1 METCKS
7 TEHDCSDSIIH
18 NISNNTN
25 SNSTNLNNLD
35 DTNLYNLNISNMNLS
50 EDPSIH
56 KSLPTMADGASFRGQ
71 AGENNND
78 QRLLNEMTNT
88 RGFKIAALNI
98 NSLPAHIDELKAY
111 MCSGCIDILAVN
123 ETRLDQSFPN
133 NLVSIPG
140 YNLERRDRNR
150 NGGGIAFYIRDAI
163 NYELM
168 HELAQDPL
176 EWLCIKVQKPKS
188 KPFIV
193 GTWYRPPS
201 STTDIM
207 NNLELLIKKLEV
219 LDIEINIIGDFNF
232 DVGASPPNAPTKHF
246 LDLCN
251 LYQYHQLI
259 KEPTRITERSSTTID
274 LFITNNPTMYVKS
287 GVCHIGISDHS
298 LVYAIRKLCVP
309 RKDPRIIRSR
319 QFRDFNA
326 NSFRHDLSLAPWYII
341 EEYEND
347 PNLAWEAWKTI
358 FLKIS
363 DIHAPKRSRKIR
375 NKHSPWLTPEL
386 KKLMFERD
394 RLKRIASKHDTE
406 HNWSKY
412 RSARNNVSRCIQDA
426 KAAYYHN
433 YFRNSFGDIKNTW
446 KGVNELMGKNSHT
459 NVISSIKVGEC
470 NYTSSRDISNAF
482 NNHFTQIG
490 PKLVNNVPTSN
501 SNFEQYII
509 TTDNNFSITETN
521 NTIVYN
527 LIQSLPVNKSTGL
540 DEISCKLLIEASPIV
555 SSSLTHII
563 NLSIRNGVFPN
574 DWKRAR
580 VIPIYKEDTKSDPD
594 NYRPISILP
603 IVSKIIEKIVF
614 SQFYGYLIDNN
625 LLSSSQHGFRPLH
638 STLTT
643 LLISTN
649 NWYQKKLIKGYLM
662 EFYY

>member
-1 METCKS
+1 
-7 TEHDCSDSIIH
+7 
-18 NISNNTN
+18 
-25 SNSTNLNNLD
+25 
-35 DTNLYNLNISNMNLS
+35 
-50 EDPSIH
+50 
-56 KSLPTMADGASFRGQ
+56 
-71 AGENNND
+71 
-78 QRLLNEMTNT
+78 
-88 RGFKIAALNI
+88 
-98 NSLPAHIDELKAY
+98 
-111 MCSGCIDILAVN
+111 
-123 ETRLDQSFPN
+123 
-133 NLVSIPG
+133 
-140 YNLERRDRNR
+140 
-150 NGGGIAFYIRDAI
+150 
-163 NYELM
+163 
-168 HELAQDPL
+168 
-176 EWLCIKVQKPKS
+176 
-188 KPFIV
+188 
-193 GTWYRPPS
+193 
-201 STTDIM
+201 M

-298 LVYAIRKLCVP
+298 LVYAIRKLCVS
-309 RKDPRIIRSR
+309 RKNPRIIRSR

-326 NSFRHDLSLAPWYII
+326 NSFRYDLSLAPWHII
-341 EEYEND
+341 EENEND
-347 PNLAWEAWKTI
+347 PNLAWDAWKTI

-375 NKHSPWLTPEL
+375 NRHSPWLTPEL

-412 RSARNNVSRCIQDA
+412 RSARNNVNRCIQDA

-459 NVISSIKVGEC
+459 NVISSIKVGDC
-470 NYTSSRDISNAF
+470 IYTSSSDISNAF

-501 SNFEQYII
+501 SNFEQYIT
-509 TTDNNFSITETN
+509 TTDTNFSITETN

-540 DEISCKLLIEASPIV
+540 DEISCKLLKEASPIIF
-555 SSSLTHII
+555 SSLTYII

-580 VIPIYKEDTKSDPD
+580 
-594 NYRPISILP
+594 
-603 IVSKIIEKIVF
+603 
-614 SQFYGYLIDNN
+614 FYGYLIDNN

-649 NWYQKKLIKGYLM
+649 NWYQNIDKGLFNGILLLDLKKAFDTVDHPILLKKLEMYGVDPNSINWFRSYLTGRNQCTSINGTLSSLLPVTCGVPQGSVLGPLLFLIYINDLQACLSTSSLMMYADDTCLTVSSNDPKDLELKLNNELRKVQTWLRANKLTLNLATSIYKAVNNLYPNELNTIFEPTSQVHSHNLRGSSHSMFTPRPRTEAGKRSFGYRGAAVLWNDLPD
-662 EFYY
+662 EIRSQASIYLFKNKLSNFQI